1 MKVGQLKITPL
12 GGGLWKFGED
22 LLSDEKLLEIRPKPE
37 DVTNFVEY
45 EFETFIL
52 RVTWTNTDTGRK
64 DPHWTRT
71 KKE

>member
-1 MKVGQLKITPL
+1 MGQLKMTPL
-12 GGGLWKFGED
+12 GGGLWQFGGD

-64 DPHWTRT
+64 DPHWIRT
-71 KKE
+71 KKAGV